1 MLPGKERRPAPAERL
16 SATGADETPLSHE
29 HWIGIFFMRCSRVQG
44 EWTGRAPRTT
54 QAQVIDLRGKLCRAK
69 FGSVERSPELWGLAT
84 LIQPPGPAHFFP
96 PQLVIDLQ
104 KVRAFAL
111 GAARAGA
118 RFGGM
123 ALAFGFELVTAL
135 ARGNSGSKV
144 LRPRGPA
151 SHTTSRTRP
160 VERLR

>member
-1 MLPGKERRPAPAERL
+1 
-16 SATGADETPLSHE
+16 
-29 HWIGIFFMRCSRVQG
+29 MRCSRVQG

-69 FGSVERSPELWGLAT
+69 FGSVECSPELWGLAT
-84 LIQPPGPAHFFP
+84 LIQPPGPAHFLP
-96 PQLVIDLQ
+96 PQLVIDLP

-111 GAARAGA
+111 GAARVGT

-123 ALAFGFELVTAL
+123 ALAFGFELVTVL

-151 SHTTSRTRP
+151 SPTTCRTRP
-160 VERLR
+160 VDRSR

>member
-1 MLPGKERRPAPAERL
+1 MSKVNGPG
-16 SATGADETPLSHE
+16 E
-29 HWIGIFFMRCSRVQG
+29 H
-44 EWTGRAPRTT
+44 RAPRRRKSLTC
-54 QAQVIDLRGKLCRAK
+54 VVSFVGLSSGRCD
-69 FGSVERSPELWGLAT
+69 SSPELWGLAT